1 MAVIVL
7 TSQERVGNIYTS
19 FSSHEHN
26 ENTSLPNEITGPKVG
41 RCQEEEKLW
50 LIQMQKRKKRSE
62 TRKKKPTGTI
72 QKIRGGKKRLLLQR
86 NAKLVTVSSLLKCSF
101 ASWNNSHGFSS
112 KEKKKKE
119 KRRRAQKQKQLR
131 RSYYKGGIKGI
142 SVFMQYGCKVE
153 HFKRP
158 AKSCYRSST
167 QIITKQSNPYI

>member
-41 RCQEEEKLW
+41 RCQEEEKG
-50 LIQMQKRKKRSE
+50 MADPDAEEKKKRSE
-62 TRKKKPTGTI
+62 TRKKTNRNNTE
-72 QKIRGGKKRLLLQR
+72 GGEKKRLLLQR

-112 KEKKKKE
+112 KEKKKRKKKSPKAKAVKKE
-119 KRRRAQKQKQLR
+119 LL
-131 RSYYKGGIKGI
+131 
-142 SVFMQYGCKVE
+142 
-153 HFKRP
+153 
-158 AKSCYRSST
+158 
-167 QIITKQSNPYI
+167 

>member
-41 RCQEEEKLW
+41 RCQEEEKG
-50 LIQMQKRKKRSE
+50 MADPDAEEKKKRSE
-62 TRKKKPTGTI
+62 TRKKN
-72 QKIRGGKKRLLLQR
+72 QQEQYRRGGKKRLLLQR

-112 KEKKKKE
+112 KEKEKKK
-119 KRRRAQKQKQLR
+119 RRAQKQKQLR

-142 SVFMQYGCKVE
+142 SIFMQYGCKVE
-153 HFKRP
+153 HLKRP
-158 AKSCYRSST
+158 AKSCYKSST
-167 QIITKQSNPYI
+167 QIITKQSNPYV

>member
-62 TRKKKPTGTI
+62 TRKKKTTGTI
-72 QKIRGGKKRLLLQR
+72 QKIRG
-86 NAKLVTVSSLLKCSF
+86 
-101 ASWNNSHGFSS
+101 
-112 KEKKKKE
+112 EKKGFYF
-119 KRRRAQKQKQLR
+119 RGML
-131 RSYYKGGIKGI
+131 
-142 SVFMQYGCKVE
+142 
-153 HFKRP
+153 
-158 AKSCYRSST
+158 
-167 QIITKQSNPYI
+167 NL